1 MPNTTQ
7 QLDAIERARGAAFVE
22 QNARLEG
29 IELSP
34 ESKTDTAE
42 YVAGTITASDVVARA
57 RRRFGLEPDTGRG
70 R

>member
-1 MPNTTQ
+1 MTDTTQ
-7 QLDAIERARGAAFVE
+7 RTSEADRARAASFAE

-29 IELSP
+29 IELSAA
-34 ESKTDTAE
+34 SKADTAE

-57 RRRFGLEPDTGRG
+57 RQRFGLEATTGRG

>member
-1 MPNTTQ
+1 MTDTTQ
-7 QLDAIERARGAAFVE
+7 RLDAAARARGAAFVE

-34 ESKTDTAE
+34 ESKADTAE
-42 YVAGTITASDVVARA
+42 YVAGMITASDVVARA
-57 RRRFGLEPDTGRG
+57 RARFGLEPDAGRG